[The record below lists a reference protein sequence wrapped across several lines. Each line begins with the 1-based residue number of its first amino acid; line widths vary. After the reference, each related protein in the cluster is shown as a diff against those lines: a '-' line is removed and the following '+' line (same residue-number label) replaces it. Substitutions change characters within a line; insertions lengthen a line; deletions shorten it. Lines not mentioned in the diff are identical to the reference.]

1 MTDRFL
7 GELLGHYL
15 RFATAISTSVQH
27 IFVNHFIHTI
37 KMAPKHS
44 EKSFLSAAY
53 EQITSP
59 EHKTIVRSILVFG
72 AGVAFLHSSLSELLL
87 PPA

>member
-1 MTDRFL
+1 
-7 GELLGHYL
+7 
-15 RFATAISTSVQH
+15 
-27 IFVNHFIHTI
+27 
-37 KMAPKHS
+37 MAPRRS
-44 EKSFLSAAY
+44 EQGFFSAAY

-59 EHKTIVRSILVFG
+59 EHTTIVRSILVFG

>member
-1 MTDRFL
+1 
-7 GELLGHYL
+7 
-15 RFATAISTSVQH
+15 
-27 IFVNHFIHTI
+27 
-37 KMAPKHS
+37 MAPKHS
-44 EKSFLSAAY
+44 EKSFFSAAY

-87 PPA
+87 PPGQSDVFGGHVIFRLFMRSCLYA